1 MYGPEAKANAL
12 TLLGLVDFEST
23 GDPNA
28 RNKASGATG
37 LGQVM
42 PETGQGIAQ
51 NLGVSDFTLDDLYRP
66 AVSVRFGA
74 FYLGR
79 RVEDMSGS
87 VHAAL
92 AAYNGGLGNAQ
103 RWAGGSA
110 PSNR

>member
-1 MYGPEAKANAL
+1 MQ
-12 TLLGLVDFEST
+12 DFE
-23 GDPNA
+23 
-28 RNKASGATG
+28 
-37 LGQVM
+37 
-42 PETGQGIAQ
+42 
-51 NLGVSDFTLDDLYRP
+51 TL
-66 AVSVRFGA
+66 GA

-110 PSNR
+110 VADADLFTETIDYPETKGYVRAVYGFWRTYKELYAGQ